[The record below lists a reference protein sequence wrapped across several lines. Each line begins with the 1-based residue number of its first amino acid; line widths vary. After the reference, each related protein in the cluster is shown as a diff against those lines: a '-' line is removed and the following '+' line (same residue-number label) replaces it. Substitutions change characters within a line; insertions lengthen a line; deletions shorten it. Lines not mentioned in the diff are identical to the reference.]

1 MTAKL
6 ALRCPFLRSAP
17 FADAPRYFGGQLP
30 VREKQLDERA
40 DDFLA
45 GDSGEPQA
53 VGRLSLPDVQGPV
66 SGGGQVDGPSRALAA
81 GWRLGFLMV
90 EVPSDAR
97 DPFGAC
103 RGIGTCGRLGS
114 KRWRAGFHAD
124 G

>member
-6 ALRCPFLRSAP
+6 APHALGRSAP
-17 FADAPRYFGGQLP
+17 FPDTPCHFGGQLR
-30 VREKQLDERA
+30 VGQQQLDERA
-40 DDFLA
+40 NNFLPGDA
-45 GDSGEPQA
+45 GESEL
-53 VGRLSLPDVQGPV
+53 VGGFSLPDIEGPV
-66 SGGGQVDGPSRALAA
+66 GGGGQVDGPSRALAA

-103 RGIGTCGRLGS
+103 RGIGTCGRLGP